1 MSSSISDGYALRRCL
16 ERDLILRRR
25 VAQHFRAVRDALELE
40 RSGAESIAQAQGAAD
55 QARSAS
61 VPVAQ
66 NPEQVGAALRAPYE
80 AANADT
86 AAKVRALYDVLPKD
100 MVAPSGDIAAKAKA
114 IQAQNHSRGGRA
126 LLKLMSSP

>member
-25 VAQHFRAVRDALELE
+25 VAQHFRAVRDALEQ
-40 RSGAESIAQAQGAAD
+40 SGAESVAQAQGAAD
-55 QARSAS
+55 QVRSAS

-80 AANADT
+80 ART
-86 AAKVRALYDVLPKD
+86 
-100 MVAPSGDIAAKAKA
+100 GA
-114 IQAQNHSRGGRA
+114 IT
-126 LLKLMSSP
+126 